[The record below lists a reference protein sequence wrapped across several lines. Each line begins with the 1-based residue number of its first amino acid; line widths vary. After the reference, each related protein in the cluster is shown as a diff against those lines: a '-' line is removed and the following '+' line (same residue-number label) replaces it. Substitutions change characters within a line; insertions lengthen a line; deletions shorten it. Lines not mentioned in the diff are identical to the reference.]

1 MTRYTITRAPL
12 SDTDHTAT
20 RAALEVT
27 CVGCRRTWSYTAT
40 DLADTLAELMDWHDV
55 AHDDARLT
63 WTPEHSLIRQAAR
76 LRWPIDGHRRHR
88 HSVRLDSR
96 NRPVTETWDGSGRN
110 HYRRRAVEDAAALV
124 ARVRRTGA
132 A

>member
-1 MTRYTITRAPL
+1 MTRYTITRTNL
-12 SDTDHTAT
+12 TDAYD
-20 RAALEVT
+20 RAILEVT
-27 CVGCRRTWSYTAT
+27 CRGCRATWRYTAT

-55 AHDDARLT
+55 AHDARLT

-110 HYRRRAVEDAAALV
+110 HHRRRAVEEAAALV